1 MIITANMIATDTKT
15 NTRVAVLEVRGGW
28 STVVAS
34 GSGSKSYK
42 VRNSQL
48 MRAVNADVQPIVVDA
63 VTAFEQTRVARAEI
77 TKKESK
83 PVSET
88 TIDDDFKAA
97 HDERHPNDPAARK
110 NGVVDSLY
118 LRQYGSYV
126 VERNGEKVASLDNG
140 DMVAVSLRDKVLE
153 DVYKIAADL
162 CKTSVAELKSR
173 YETLNPGMQRMNL
186 GNRIRAALRKAQ
198 G

>member
-1 MIITANMIATDTKT
+1 MNITANMIAVDTKT
-15 NTRVAVLEVRGGW
+15 QRTVAVLEVRGGW
-28 STVVAS
+28 STVMAND
-34 GSGSKSYK
+34 GSISYK

-48 MRAVNADVQPIVVDA
+48 AKNRPDVLPIAVDA

-77 TKKESK
+77 VKKESQ

-97 HDERHPNDPAARK
+97 QEERHPKDPAARK

-153 DVYKIAADL
+153 DVYKLAADL
-162 CKTSVAELKSR
+162 CKTTVAELKSR
-173 YETLNPGMQRMNL
+173 YGTLNPGMQRMNL
-186 GNRIRAALRKAQ
+186 GNRIRAALRKVQ